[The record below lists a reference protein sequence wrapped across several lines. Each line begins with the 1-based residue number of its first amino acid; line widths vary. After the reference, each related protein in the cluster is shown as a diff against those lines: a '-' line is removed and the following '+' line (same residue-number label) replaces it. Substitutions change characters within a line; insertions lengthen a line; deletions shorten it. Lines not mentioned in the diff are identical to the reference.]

1 MAAMSDSQA
10 GMGDAALWD
19 VRRLTGRAAF
29 RLLLARYRTMAN
41 QAGAEMTL
49 LANDVDA
56 ARLPATLQ
64 VRRTY
69 LASGALRLRLFWR
82 LRGDTRVTSFE
93 RVRQS
98 MARTPPSVIHYVDR
112 CQARAMELN
121 ATEAIFRYAATQIE
135 AFLIRGSVKPS
146 DDVGSGERRKNESG
160 RN

>member
-1 MAAMSDSQA
+1 MSDSPT

-19 VRRLTGRAAF
+19 IRLLTGRAAF
-29 RLLLARYRTMAN
+29 RSLLARYRNMAN
-41 QAGAEMTL
+41 QAGAEMKL
-49 LANDVDA
+49 LANDVEA

-64 VRRTY
+64 VRRMY

-98 MARTPPSVIHYVDR
+98 VARTPPSVIHYVER

-121 ATEAIFRYAATQIE
+121 ATEAIFRYAATQTE
-135 AFLIRGSVKPS
+135 TFLVRGSVKPS
-146 DDVGSGERRKNESG
+146 DDAGSGACRNRRSG
-160 RN
+160 VG